1 MIEIVYC
8 VFFNYKLLTGK
19 EMPYIKQHL
28 IKTILLCTFFL
39 GYFMKANANDI
50 INMKL
55 KDGIVKIQ
63 MRPDLAPNHVKRIK
77 ELIKSGFY
85 DGLLFHRVI
94 DGFMA
99 QTGDPNGNGTGGSGK
114 NLKAEFSKEKHIRG
128 TVSMARAQNVDSAD
142 SQFFICFEDAP
153 WLDEQYTIW
162 GQVIKG
168 MKFVDMIK
176 KGEGSNG
183 EIRGD
188 PDKIITMKIVKTK
201 TKN

>member
-1 MIEIVYC
+1 
-8 VFFNYKLLTGK
+8 
-19 EMPYIKQHL
+19 MPYIKQHL